1 MCAWPAADIPSSSG
15 ASVGVRCRP
24 RLYNVVIIMGSGVNK
39 SPTPPVPATNTSQ
52 TPGTDINTDKLHS
65 RMEAGTRV
73 KSQHA
78 SVLPELILAAMFL
91 ENVLILSHQTCSN
104 SVEDCELKALEQPL
118 F

>member
-65 RMEAGTRV
+65 RMEAGTRLE
-73 KSQHA
+73 A
-78 SVLPELILAAMFL
+78 VLPELILAAMFL
-91 ENVLILSHQTCSN
+91 ENVLIYIIKLVQTLSKIAN
-104 SVEDCELKALEQPL
+104 
-118 F
+118 